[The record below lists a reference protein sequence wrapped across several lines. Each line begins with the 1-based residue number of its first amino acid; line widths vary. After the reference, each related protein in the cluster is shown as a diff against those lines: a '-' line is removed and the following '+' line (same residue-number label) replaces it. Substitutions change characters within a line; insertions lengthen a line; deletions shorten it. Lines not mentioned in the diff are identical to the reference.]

1 MGDFAFPATSCCFLP
16 HCGTGDKAFL
26 SEPQP
31 HTHGLETSLL
41 LAVRGTKLCAA
52 GRRVHKRSLCP
63 SFTLPSPLTLE
74 LPNVHI
80 NTVLEAQS
88 PCFSHPSQQS
98 EEQGLGLGPVQSLAM
113 AFHWSYI

>member
-1 MGDFAFPATSCCFLP
+1 M
-16 HCGTGDKAFL
+16 
-26 SEPQP
+26 
-31 HTHGLETSLL
+31 
-41 LAVRGTKLCAA
+41 CAA

-80 NTVLEAQS
+80 NIVLEAHS
-88 PCFSHPSQQS
+88 PCFSHLGQWS

-113 AFHWSYI
+113 AFSRTFE